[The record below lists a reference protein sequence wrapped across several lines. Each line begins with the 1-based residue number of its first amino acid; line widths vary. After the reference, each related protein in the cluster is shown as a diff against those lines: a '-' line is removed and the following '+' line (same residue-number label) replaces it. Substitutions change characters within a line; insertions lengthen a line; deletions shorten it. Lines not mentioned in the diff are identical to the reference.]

1 MIKNEFFTG
10 ALLGCRIKLV
20 CLHYTTDTFIHVI
33 DLWDEKVRR
42 SLLRHKTL
50 EPSIEATTKTS
61 DDEPT
66 LTKWRSYHIYTDA
79 TKCKHGEI
87 SSVSSHNDSSMLDLN
102 SEEVGLKIKS
112 MVEKYVS
119 VVTDTAIKEAE
130 LTVESDL
137 EAIFSH

>member
-1 MIKNEFFTG
+1 
-10 ALLGCRIKLV
+10 
-20 CLHYTTDTFIHVI
+20 
-33 DLWDEKVRR
+33 
-42 SLLRHKTL
+42 
-50 EPSIEATTKTS
+50 
-61 DDEPT
+61 
-66 LTKWRSYHIYTDA
+66 
-79 TKCKHGEI
+79 
-87 SSVSSHNDSSMLDLN
+87 MLDLN